1 MDKETGKEIAKSK
14 TIDGYVGKEYT
25 TEKINIDDYNYL
37 SSTDNT
43 AGKMTEDTLEVIY
56 YYNKQ
61 KYSTYTINYL
71 DADTRK
77 PIKESKE
84 VKDQKVD
91 TTIYAKSLIVDIE
104 NYTYDHSDK
113 DSIIIKE
120 GENTINLY
128 YTKNKEPL
136 KIITVKVPDDK
147 PISKEPDNRVR
158 VSNTGK
164 SVYIDKILGAAFIV
178 VGCMIIVVNIIHDIR
193 IKRKE

>member
-71 DADTRK
+71 DVDTRK
-77 PIKESKE
+77 PIKEPKE
-84 VKDQKVD
+84 VKDQKED
-91 TTIYAKSLIVDIE
+91 R
-104 NYTYDHSDK
+104 DK
-113 DSIIIKE
+113 KMEEWFSKID
-120 GENTINLY
+120 NLY
-128 YTKNKEPL
+128 IYL
-136 KIITVKVPDDK
+136 K
-147 PISKEPDNRVR
+147 
-158 VSNTGK
+158 
-164 SVYIDKILGAAFIV
+164 
-178 VGCMIIVVNIIHDIR
+178 
-193 IKRKE
+193 